1 MKLMARFLL
10 NNICNGKGFMPT
22 ATEYQGFLPKDR
34 GGVVEQYMNKVLTFI
49 VIPARIE

>member
-1 MKLMARFLL
+1 MARFLL

-22 ATEYQGFLPKDR
+22 ATKYQGFLPKDR